1 MCQCGQHRSAPCDA
15 THGGTLIPVSLSS
28 ATEPPPDAQAA
39 WRAAEYAAREAYG
52 RLLAWLAAAEDA
64 LSDAL
69 LAALTHWPQN
79 GIPETPQAWL
89 LAVAKRALLQQARHQ
104 RLVDSP
110 EVQALI
116 GLSAEAPEPPAV
128 PDERLR
134 LMLVCAHP
142 GLAPAVHAP
151 LMLQAVLGLD
161 AAAIA
166 QAYLVAPAT
175 MAQRLVRAKAK
186 IRAAGIRFET
196 PEARELP
203 ARLDAVLE
211 GIYGAYTIGS
221 NRATLPGD
229 GAGPALSGLAAEA
242 LYLARVVVA
251 LQPDSAEAL
260 ALLAL
265 LLHCEAR
272 AAAQFTDNEDGEGE
286 SVFVPL
292 AQQNT
297 ALWNRALILEAE
309 EYLWRAARLRQSG
322 SRQIEAA
329 IQSAHSQRLFTG
341 QIPWGSIALLYGR
354 LVQHFPG
361 AGAVLGQAVALAE
374 SGQLPEAQAALAGL
388 AEADMASYQPYWV
401 ARAHLHRMAGRAD
414 EARHDYARA
423 AGLTSDARIR
433 RHLLVQCAS
442 GLDID
447 QTGV

>member
-1 MCQCGQHRSAPCDA
+1 M
-15 THGGTLIPVSLSS
+15 
-28 ATEPPPDAQAA
+28 EPLPDTQAA
-39 WRAAEYAAREAYG
+39 WQAAERAAREAYG
-52 RLLAWLAAAEDA
+52 RLLAWLAWQWRDLAAAEDA

-69 LAALTHWPQN
+69 LAALTDWPQN
-79 GIPETPQAWL
+79 GIPDAPQAWL
-89 LAVAKRALLQQARHQ
+89 LTVAKRALLQRARHQ

-110 EVQALI
+110 EVQAL
-116 GLSAEAPEPPAV
+116 LELPAEAVEPQAV

-161 AAAIA
+161 ATTIA
-166 QAYLVAPAT
+166 QAYLVAPAA

-203 ARLDAVLE
+203 ERLDAVLE

-221 NRATLPGD
+221 NRAALPVEEVV
-229 GAGPALSGLAAEA
+229 PVLSGLATEA

-272 AAAQFTDNEDGEGE
+272 AAAQFDAQG
-286 SVFVPL
+286 VFVPL
-292 AQQNT
+292 AQQDT
-297 ALWNRALILEAE
+297 ALWSRALIQEAE
-309 EYLWRAARLRQSG
+309 DCLWRAAGLRQSG
-322 SRQIEAA
+322 SFQIEAA

-341 QIPWGSIALLYGR
+341 LIPWGSIALLYGR

-361 AGAVLGQAVALAE
+361 AGAVIGQAVALAE
-374 SGQLPEAQAALAGL
+374 SGQLPEAQAALACL
-388 AEADMASYQPYWV
+388 AEADMATYQPYWV
-401 ARAHLHRMAGRAD
+401 ARAYLHRRAGRSA
-414 EARHDYARA
+414 EASQDYTRA
-423 AGLTSDARIR
+423 AGLTSDVRIR
-433 RHLLVQCAS
+433 RHLLSQA
-442 GLDID
+442 
-447 QTGV
+447 

>member
-1 MCQCGQHRSAPCDA
+1 MSD
-15 THGGTLIPVSLSS
+15 
-28 ATEPPPDAQAA
+28 TEAS
-39 WRAAEYAAREAYG
+39 WLAAERAAREAYG
-52 RLLAWLAAAEDA
+52 RLMAWLAWQWRDLAAAEDA

-69 LAALTHWPQN
+69 LAALTHWPRD
-79 GIPETPQAWL
+79 GIPESPQAWL
-89 LAVAKRALLQQARHQ
+89 LAVAKRALLQQARRQ

-110 EVQALI
+110 EVHAL
-116 GLSAEAPEPPAV
+116 LELPAEAPEPEAV

-151 LMLQAVLGLD
+151 LMLQAVLGLE
-161 AAAIA
+161 AATIA
-166 QAYLVAPAT
+166 QAWLVAPAT

-196 PEARELP
+196 PEAHALP
-203 ARLDAVLE
+203 ERLDAVLE

-221 NRATLPGD
+221 NRATLPGE
-229 GAGPALSGLAAEA
+229 GTVPALSGLAAEA

-260 ALLAL
+260 GLLAL

-272 AAAQFTDNEDGEGE
+272 VAAQFDTEG
-286 SVFVPL
+286 VFVPL
-292 AQQNT
+292 AQQDT
-297 ALWNRALILEAE
+297 ALWSRALICEAE
-309 EYLWRAARLRQSG
+309 ECLWQAARLRQPG
-322 SRQIEAA
+322 SFQIEAA

-361 AGAVLGQAVALAE
+361 VGAVIGQAVALAE
-374 SGQLPEAQAALAGL
+374 SGQLPEAQAAMARL

-401 ARAHLHRMAGRAD
+401 ARAHMHRMAGHTD
-414 EARHDYARA
+414 EARHNYARA

-442 GLDID
+442 GLNID
-447 QTGV
+447 QTGL

>member
-1 MCQCGQHRSAPCDA
+1 M
-15 THGGTLIPVSLSS
+15 
-28 ATEPPPDAQAA
+28 EPLPDPQAA
-39 WRAAEYAAREAYG
+39 WQAAERAAREAYG
-52 RLLAWLAAAEDA
+52 RLLAWLAWQWRDLAAAEDA

-69 LAALTHWPQN
+69 LAALTDWPQS
-79 GIPETPQAWL
+79 GIPDAPQAWL
-89 LAVAKRALLQQARHQ
+89 LTVAKRALLQQARHQ

-110 EVQALI
+110 EVQAL
-116 GLSAEAPEPPAV
+116 LELPAEAVEPQAV

-151 LMLQAVLGLD
+151 LMLQVVLGLD
-161 AAAIA
+161 ATTIA
-166 QAYLVAPAT
+166 HAYLVAPAA

-203 ARLDAVLE
+203 ERLDAVLE

-221 NRATLPGD
+221 NRAALPGEEVV
-229 GAGPALSGLAAEA
+229 PALSGLAAEA

-272 AAAQFTDNEDGEGE
+272 AAAQFNAQG
-286 SVFVPL
+286 VFVPL
-292 AQQNT
+292 AQQDT
-297 ALWNRALILEAE
+297 ALWSRALIQEAE
-309 EYLWRAARLRQSG
+309 DCLWRAAGLRQSG
-322 SRQIEAA
+322 SFQIEAA

-354 LVQHFPG
+354 LVQYFPG
-361 AGAVLGQAVALAE
+361 AGAVIGQAVALAE
-374 SGQLPEAQAALAGL
+374 SGQLPEAQAALACL
-388 AEADMASYQPYWV
+388 AEADMATYQPYWV
-401 ARAHLHRMAGRAD
+401 ARAYLHRRAGRSA
-414 EARHDYARA
+414 EAGHDFTRA
-423 AGLTSDARIR
+423 AGLTSDVRIR
-433 RHLLVQCAS
+433 QHLLSQA
-442 GLDID
+442 
-447 QTGV
+447 

>member
-1 MCQCGQHRSAPCDA
+1 MTDTTAA
-15 THGGTLIPVSLSS
+15 W
-28 ATEPPPDAQAA
+28 QAA
-39 WRAAEYAAREAYG
+39 ERAAREAYG
-52 RLLAWLAAAEDA
+52 RLLAWLAWQWRDLAAAEDA

-69 LAALTHWPQN
+69 LAALADWPRN
-79 GIPETPQAWL
+79 GIPVSPQAWL
-89 LAVAKRALLQQARHQ
+89 LTVAKRALLQQARHQ

-110 EVQALI
+110 EVQAL
-116 GLSAEAPEPPAV
+116 LELPAESVEPQAI

-161 AAAIA
+161 AATIA

-203 ARLDAVLE
+203 QRLDAVLE
-211 GIYGAYTIGS
+211 GIYGAYAIGS
-221 NRATLPGD
+221 NRATLPGE
-229 GAGPALSGLAAEA
+229 GVVPALSGLAAEA

-251 LQPDSAEAL
+251 LKPDSAEAL
-260 ALLAL
+260 GLLAM

-272 AAAQFTDNEDGEGE
+272 VAAQFDAQG
-286 SVFVPL
+286 VFVPL
-292 AQQNT
+292 AQQDT
-297 ALWNRALILEAE
+297 ARWDRALILEAE
-309 EYLWRAARLRQSG
+309 DCLWRAARLRQGG
-322 SRQIEAA
+322 SFQIEAA

-354 LVQHFPG
+354 LVQLFPG
-361 AGAVLGQAVALAE
+361 AGAVIGHAVALAE
-374 SGQLPEAQAALAGL
+374 SGQLQQAQATLAALD
-388 AEADMASYQPYWV
+388 EVEMATYQPYWV
-401 ARAHLHRMAGRAD
+401 ARAHLHRLAGRTE
-414 EARHDYARA
+414 EARQDTARA

-433 RHLLVQCAS
+433 QYLLS
-442 GLDID
+442 GL
-447 QTGV
+447 